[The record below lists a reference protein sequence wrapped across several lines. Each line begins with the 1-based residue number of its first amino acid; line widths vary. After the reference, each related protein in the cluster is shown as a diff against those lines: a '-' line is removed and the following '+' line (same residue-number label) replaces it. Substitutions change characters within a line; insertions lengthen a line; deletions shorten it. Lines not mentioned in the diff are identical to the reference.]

1 MSEFGEKVD
10 RILELLNKE
19 KTLTVEELKKTI
31 SFEDTS
37 LLYFLQN
44 GELIELKNGNARIT
58 DFGAMIISAELTL

>member
-19 KTLTVEELKKTI
+19 KTMTVEELKKTI
-31 SFEDTS
+31 SLEDTS

-58 DFGAMIISAELTL
+58 DFGAGIISAD